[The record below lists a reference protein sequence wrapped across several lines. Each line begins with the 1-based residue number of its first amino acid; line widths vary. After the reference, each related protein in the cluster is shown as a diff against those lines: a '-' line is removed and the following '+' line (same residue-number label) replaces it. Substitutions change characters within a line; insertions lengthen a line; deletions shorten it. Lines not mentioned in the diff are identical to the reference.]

1 MQASFTRYFFKY
13 IFFAKTRQRLLFLA
27 ILGLIISSFALLVL
41 QSTMGGLQ
49 DKLIGRSK
57 SVNGNGVLIIH
68 EGGYKKAQEVNQ
80 YLKSLNIKGYIE
92 QELEL
97 LLKNGNYLAP
107 VIVHGLDENS
117 DLPPYFEDV
126 KLKEVL
132 LSPSLARR
140 VNLDLGDQVR
150 LISPAHTDAIMGD
163 IPRTITLYL
172 EDYLNTEVPEVDH
185 YHLWVRLKV
194 LQNMMRKKAANRIRF
209 FQEVDFESLKA
220 GLKGKFN
227 DSIELKSWNEMNSTL
242 VWALSLET
250 TVMVFLFAAMTLLV
264 SLCITSGL
272 LIFFGKVKG
281 DLASFW
287 IMGGSKAELEKST
300 SIFLLLMST
309 GAVIIGLLLG
319 LVVLYFLEHY
329 GFEIMPEEFVD
340 RKIPIKITSMGVF
353 ISFIVPTSISMA
365 FSLMSFSQF
374 KKETNFLDYVRTIG

>member
-1 MQASFTRYFFKY
+1 
-13 IFFAKTRQRLLFLA
+13 
-27 ILGLIISSFALLVL
+27 
-41 QSTMGGLQ
+41 MGGLQ

>member
-1 MQASFTRYFFKY
+1 VQASFTRYFFKY